1 MVVCGPRIWV
11 WGQELEKNSNEN
23 DAQSAF
29 QFIYSGIKYSN
40 IYYHII
46 VLPFVVKVVSKL
58 TTHKDKNY
66 FVIDNNLLSDICS
79 SAKEVICL
87 NLGFSS
93 YPLNVFHCSGDSH

>member
-1 MVVCGPRIWV
+1 MLVD
-11 WGQELEKNSNEN
+11 EKYKVQKKS
-23 DAQSAF
+23 SF

-66 FVIDNNLLSDICS
+66 FVIDNNLLSNIVQPKS
-79 SAKEVICL
+79 
-87 NLGFSS
+87 
-93 YPLNVFHCSGDSH
+93 

>member
-1 MVVCGPRIWV
+1 MDQNDEDWDKFEP
-11 WGQELEKNSNEN
+11 N
-23 DAQSAF
+23 DAQSSF

-66 FVIDNNLLSDICS
+66 FVIDNNLLSNIC
-79 SAKEVICL
+79 K
-87 NLGFSS
+87 
-93 YPLNVFHCSGDSH
+93 